1 MKKLLV
7 LGLTIAVIFAVFA
20 AFSLTLAQ
28 EGATAIKTVDIKAA
42 PAKGCCPG
50 GGTKTCAPGAKT
62 AGACTPEQM
71 AACSAKLGLTA
82 EECANFCKSD
92 KYQVVRM
99 TVTGMTDA
107 AAEEAVRLTL
117 KATPGVEKI
126 GLVSAADNLAV
137 VVFNSPEPSVCK
149 GAIQALELKGYKVDV
164 APLEVTTQPDVKT
177 VTAPQK
183 GCAATCG
190 AAAAAACGAK
200 KQTCASG
207 KTTETKTLETKTTD
221 K

>member
-20 AFSLTLAQ
+20 AFSLALAQ
-28 EGATAIKTVDIKAA
+28 EGTSVTKTAEVKTA
-42 PAKGCCPG
+42 PAKGCSG
-50 GGTKTCAPGAKT
+50 GMKSCAPGAKT